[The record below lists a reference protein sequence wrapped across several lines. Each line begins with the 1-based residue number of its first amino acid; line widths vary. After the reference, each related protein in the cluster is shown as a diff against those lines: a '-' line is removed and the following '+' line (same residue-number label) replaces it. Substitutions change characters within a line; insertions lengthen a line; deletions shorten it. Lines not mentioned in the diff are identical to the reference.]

1 LAVIY
6 IELDPRLVDVNVH
19 PRKAEVRFA
28 QERVVYQALS
38 RAVEKALSPYPI
50 LKEALTI
57 AWPFEGLPFEVVREA
72 GPGYFIGRLEALGQI
87 GGAFIVAKSHEGLVI
102 VDQHAAH
109 EQALFERLLQGGKSH
124 TLTPPVRVEVTSHE
138 AELLTA
144 HLGLLTELGLEVE
157 PFGGNCFLIRSL
169 PPVVA
174 GKEPA
179 EVLTVLIEEIER
191 SQQLDEEALRERLT
205 LKAACFAAFKAGDF
219 LSSEEMQEVLD
230 GLSATW
236 SPSTCP
242 HGRPSFFILTL
253 EEMERRLMRR

>member
-1 LAVIY
+1 
-6 IELDPRLVDVNVH
+6 
-19 PRKAEVRFA
+19 
-28 QERVVYQALS
+28 
-38 RAVEKALSPYPI
+38 
-50 LKEALTI
+50 
-57 AWPFEGLPFEVVREA
+57 LPFEIVREA
-72 GPGYFIGRLEALGQI
+72 GSGYFFGKLEALGQV
-87 GGAFIVAKSHEGLVI
+87 GGAFIVAKGPDSLVI
-102 VDQHAAH
+102 IDQHAAH
-109 EQALFERLLQGGKSH
+109 EQALLERLLQGEAPH
-124 TLTPPVRVEVTSHE
+124 TLTPPVEVEVTSYE
-138 AELLTA
+138 AELLRA
-144 HLGLLTELGLEVE
+144 HLGLLAELGLEVE

-205 LKAACFAAFKAGDF
+205 LKAACFAAFKAGDL
-219 LSSEEMQEVLD
+219 LSSEEMQGVLD